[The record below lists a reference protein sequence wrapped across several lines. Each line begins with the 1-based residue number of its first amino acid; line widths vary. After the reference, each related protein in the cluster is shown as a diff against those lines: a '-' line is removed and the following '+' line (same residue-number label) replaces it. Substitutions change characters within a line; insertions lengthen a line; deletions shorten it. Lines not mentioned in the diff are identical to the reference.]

1 MEVIRIPKLLI
12 MLGTVPILRP
22 THVCRRWCL
31 EKLLA
36 AMVSVIGGY
45 SSDEAAGILIVTIA
59 GWSDVKICKYEE
71 CTLLNSCGAV
81 NQKAV
86 SVCA

>member
-1 MEVIRIPKLLI
+1 
-12 MLGTVPILRP
+12 
-22 THVCRRWCL
+22 
-31 EKLLA
+31 
-36 AMVSVIGGY
+36 MVSVIGGY

-59 GWSDVKICKYEE
+59 DWSDVKICKYEE